1 MCRCLARRLERTG
14 DTSPGQEVAPPAVLP
29 PDGAFCGLLTV
40 GDIVL
45 DLIRGL
51 QETERFL
58 FWSGCGSGGCSE
70 QANEM
75 IKGVKNLRLFCFGI
89 RPWIYTLLRFVGVF
103 PVVFYGIRRVL

>member
-14 DTSPGQEVAPPAVLP
+14 DTSPGQEVTPPAVLP

-58 FWSGCGSGGCSE
+58 FWSGFGG
-70 QANEM
+70 
-75 IKGVKNLRLFCFGI
+75 GGLF
-89 RPWIYTLLRFVGVF
+89 
-103 PVVFYGIRRVL
+103 